1 MVAPKFVER
10 FQQTT
15 VAEGET
21 VMLQCRAV
29 GTPMPVLSWQKD
41 GVTIDNTANV
51 MVSGSCILH
60 DLRDDHFPHCT
71 FLAHHMSKPQSKNVK
86 IVVKWMMKIC
96 FFSSVAAFP
105 MVFCYR

>member
-1 MVAPKFVER
+1 MVSPKFVER

-41 GVTIDNTANV
+41 GVTIENTANV
-51 MVSGSCILH
+51 MVSHGSAH
-60 DLRDDHFPHCT
+60 QAVVTR
-71 FLAHHMSKPQSKNVK
+71 FLATHCSG
-86 IVVKWMMKIC
+86 
-96 FFSSVAAFP
+96 FP
-105 MVFCYR
+105 TTWY

>member
-21 VMLQCRAV
+21 VVLQCRAV

-41 GVTIDNTANV
+41 GVTIENTANV
-51 MVSGSCILH
+51 MVSRSNIH
-60 DLRDDHFPHCT
+60 ETEMMR
-71 FLAHHMSKPQSKNVK
+71 FLATHCSKT
-86 IVVKWMMKIC
+86 
-96 FFSSVAAFP
+96 AAFP
-105 MVFCYR
+105 TSW